1 MDQMK
6 NAASPAS
13 MYDIVLLSFGGGVN
27 STALLVGLEE
37 REERPDAILFADTG
51 GEKPGT
57 YQHIE
62 RMQEWLASK
71 KFPPITVVKQK
82 LTLEADCLERE
93 TLPGK
98 AFGFGSCSDRFKIQP
113 QKKWLRDNDIK
124 NPMWLVGIHSGEKH
138 RAERT
143 LNQRTDVRFPL
154 IEWEWDQEDC
164 IEAIRC
170 AGLPIPIKSACF
182 FCPSMRK
189 AEVLALAKSDPELF
203 QRAVEM
209 ERAAKE
215 AGTLQTVKGLGRRW
229 SWESLVKADES
240 QLRLPLFDDVQA
252 PICDQCVDW

>member
-1 MDQMK
+1 MIQE
-6 NAASPAS
+6 NARSVAS
-13 MYDIVLLSFGGGVN
+13 MQPFVLLSYGVGVN
-27 STALLVGLEE
+27 STSVIAGLVE
-37 REERPDAILFADTG
+37 RKEPPDAILFSDTG
-51 GEKPGT
+51 GEKPKT
-57 YQHIE
+57 YE
-62 RMQEWLASK
+62 YLRMMQTYLK
-71 KFPPITVVKQK
+71 DNGFPPVTVVKQK

-113 QKKWLRDNDIK
+113 QKKWLRDNNIV

-154 IEWEWDQEDC
+154 IEWGWDQDDC
-164 IEAIRC
+164 IKAIER

-182 FCPSMRK
+182 YCPSMRK
-189 AEVLALAKSDPELF
+189 QEVLALAKSDPELF

-215 AGTLQTVKGLGRRW
+215 AGTLKTVKGLGRRW